1 MKVTSN
7 RLVIL
12 KSLAA
17 GPQQW
22 SVLRAAFYVVPERI
36 ASNASTS
43 FQNQLMKMSKGGL
56 IQKVNDLWEITELGR
71 MLLGQI
77 DPAKVESAKTVAA
90 RLAEINK
97 ELGS

>member
-36 ASNASTS
+36 ASHASTS
-43 FQNQLMKMSKGGL
+43 FQNQLTKMSGFGL

-71 MLLGQI
+71 MSLSQA
-77 DPAKVESAKTVAA
+77 DPVKVEMAKTVAA
-90 RLAEINK
+90 RLAEMSK
-97 ELGS
+97 ESNY